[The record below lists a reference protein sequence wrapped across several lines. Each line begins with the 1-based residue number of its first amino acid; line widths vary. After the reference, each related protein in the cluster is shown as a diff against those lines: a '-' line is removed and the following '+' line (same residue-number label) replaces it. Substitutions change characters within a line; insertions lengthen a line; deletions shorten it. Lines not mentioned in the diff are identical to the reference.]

1 MIEQI
6 ALALMLLGLTFYA
19 VLGGADFGAGIWDLT
34 AGGDRRGA
42 RLRSV
47 IERAMGPVWEANHVW
62 LVFVLVVCWT
72 AFPAFFG
79 SMMSSLW
86 VPMTIAIF
94 GIILRGS
101 AFALR
106 GQAGTIAE
114 ARVFGAIFATSS
126 LIVPF
131 AFGTVVGAIASGHA
145 AYGNASVDPWSAF
158 LNPFSIYLGVLTV
171 VFCAYM
177 AAIFLTG
184 DAMRI
189 GASDVAA
196 AFRRRAL
203 ASGLLAG
210 GLAAGG
216 LPMAAAH
223 APYLYGGLTS
233 GAGLACVVL
242 SAGFGLLTL
251 ALVWR
256 GSANWP
262 RFSAAFA
269 IGAVIAGWGFAQS
282 PYLLPP
288 GTSGST
294 LTASQAMGS
303 SATLWALV
311 IAVAIG
317 LLVLVPSLYWLFKL
331 TLAGTIEPTYKGFED
346 LAEADT
352 RPEQGE
358 QR

>member
-1 MIEQI
+1 MVEQLV
-6 ALALMLLGLTFYA
+6 LALLLLGLTFYA

-34 AGGDRRGA
+34 AGSARGGA

-72 AFPAFFG
+72 GFPAFFG
-79 SMMSSLW
+79 SMTSSLW
-86 VPMTIAIF
+86 IPMAIAIF

-106 GQAGTIAE
+106 GQAATIGE

-131 AFGTVVGAIASGHA
+131 ALGTVVGAIASGHA
-145 AYGNASVDPWSAF
+145 AYGNAAVDPWSAF
-158 LNPFSIYLGVLTV
+158 LNPFSIYVGVLAV
-171 VFCAYM
+171 VFSAYL

-184 DAMRI
+184 DAVR
-189 GASDVAA
+189 AAAPDVAA
-196 AFRRRAL
+196 AFRHRAL
-203 ASGLLAG
+203 GSGVLAG
-210 GLAAGG
+210 ALAIGG
-216 LPMAAAH
+216 LPMANAH
-223 APYLYGGLTS
+223 AQYLFDGLTS
-233 GAGLACVVL
+233 GVGLACVIA
-242 SAGFGLLTL
+242 SALLGLLTL
-251 ALVWR
+251 ALVWKR
-256 GSANWP
+256 SANWP
-262 RFSAAFA
+262 RFTAAFA
-269 IGAVIAGWGFAQS
+269 VGAVVAGWGFAQS

-288 GTSGST
+288 GASGST
-294 LTASQAMGS
+294 LTATQAMGD

-346 LAEADT
+346 LA
-352 RPEQGE
+352 RPAGE
-358 QR
+358 RGEER